1 MLMKTHSI
9 GAPWGATGWPGV
21 FRADCC
27 NRCARREQ
35 QLDGLAQHF
44 AIHFLRCGPARFMSV
59 KTRMQLVLKLIVAIA
74 GAACVTHGSDIAGQ
88 WRAEFDTQIGVQ
100 KYLFMFQVSSN
111 VLTGTAV
118 SEIEGVKRETQLR
131 EGKVSDDTISF
142 VEPLDFN
149 GVELQIKYTGRL
161 QSNQI
166 QFRREVG
173 DVAVEEFNATRVL
186 PALTNTAVTNVQA
199 GSNTNAARLEQR
211 RGRGTLGRQIELR
224 PDDKPAFGEPPP
236 DFNKRRNDI
245 PHGKL
250 EIVEYDS
257 KTVGTRRKMQVYT
270 PPGYSNAKKYPVL
283 YLLHGIGGDET
294 EWQRY
299 ATVDV
304 LLDNLIADGKAVP
317 MIVVMPN
324 GRAQKDDRPIGNV
337 FASAPA
343 FETFEFD
350 LLNDVIP
357 VIELRYSVHTNR
369 ESRAIAGL
377 SMGGGQSLNFGL
389 KYLDKFAWIGG
400 FSSAPNT
407 KPPAELIH
415 DPEDAK
421 QKLKL
426 LLLSCGNKDG
436 LIRIS
441 QEFHGYL
448 KEKGIQH
455 IWHVDGNGHDPTH
468 WRNTLYHFV
477 QLLFR

>member
-1 MLMKTHSI
+1 MLMNMKKTIALVSSI
-9 GAPWGATGWPGV
+9 VYASATGY
-21 FRADCC
+21 A
-27 NRCARREQ
+27 
-35 QLDGLAQHF
+35 
-44 AIHFLRCGPARFMSV
+44 M
-59 KTRMQLVLKLIVAIA
+59 
-74 GAACVTHGSDIAGQ
+74 DITGQ
-88 WRAEFDTQIGVQ
+88 WRAEFDTQIGIQ
-100 KYLFMFQVSSN
+100 KYLFVFQVSSN

-131 EGKVSDDTISF
+131 EGKVSGDTISF
-142 VEPLDFN
+142 IEPLDFN
-149 GVELQIKYTGRL
+149 GIELQIKYTGRL
-161 QSNQI
+161 GSNEI

-173 DVAVEEFNATRVL
+173 DVTVEEFKATRVS
-186 PALTNTAVTNVQA
+186 PTLTNMAVTNVQA
-199 GSNTNAARLEQR
+199 GSSTNAARPEQQR
-211 RGRGTLGRQIELR
+211 RRGMFGGQIELR
-224 PDDKPAFGEPPP
+224 PDDKPAFDEPPP
-236 DFNKRRNDI
+236 DFNKKRDHV
-245 PHGKL
+245 PHGKI
-250 EIVEYDS
+250 EMVEYDS
-257 KTVGTRRKMQVYT
+257 KTVGTRRKMLVYT
-270 PPGYSNAKKYPVL
+270 PPGYSAEKKYPVL

-299 ATVDV
+299 AQPEV

-324 GRAQKDDRPIGNV
+324 GRAQKNDRPVGNV

-357 VIELRYSVHTNR
+357 AIESRYSVYTNR

-389 KYLDKFAWIGG
+389 KHLVKFAWIGG

-407 KPPAELIH
+407 KPPAELIP
-415 DPEDAK
+415 DPEAAK
-421 QKLKL
+421 QQLKL
-426 LLLSCGNKDG
+426 LFLSCGNKDG

-441 QEFHGYL
+441 QEFHSYL
-448 KEKGIQH
+448 KEKGIPH

>member
-1 MLMKTHSI
+1 MKKTIVLVSSI
-9 GAPWGATGWPGV
+9 A
-21 FRADCC
+21 
-27 NRCARREQ
+27 CASAV
-35 QLDGLAQHF
+35 GYA
-44 AIHFLRCGPARFMSV
+44 M
-59 KTRMQLVLKLIVAIA
+59 
-74 GAACVTHGSDIAGQ
+74 DITGQ

-100 KYLFMFQVSSN
+100 KYLFVFQVSSN

-118 SEIEGVKRETQLR
+118 SEIEGVKRETKLR
-131 EGKVSDDTISF
+131 EGKVSGDTISF

-149 GVELQIKYTGRL
+149 GIELQIKYTGQL
-161 QSNQI
+161 GSNEI
-166 QFRREVG
+166 RFRREVG
-173 DVAVEEFNATRVL
+173 DVAVEEFNATRVS
-186 PALTNTAVTNVQA
+186 PAVTNTAVTNVQA
-199 GSNTNAARLEQR
+199 GSSTNAARPEQQR
-211 RGRGTLGRQIELR
+211 RRGMFGGQIELR
-224 PDDKPAFGEPPP
+224 PDDKPAFDEPPP
-236 DFNKRRNDI
+236 DLNKKRGDI
-245 PHGKL
+245 PHGKI
-250 EIVEYDS
+250 EMVEYDS
-257 KTVGTRRKMQVYT
+257 KTVGTRRKMLVYT
-270 PPGYSNAKKYPVL
+270 PPGYSAEKKYPVL

-299 ATVDV
+299 AQPEV

-324 GRAQKDDRPIGNV
+324 GRAQKDDRPTGNV

-357 VIELRYSVHTNR
+357 TIESRYSVYTNR

-389 KYLDKFAWIGG
+389 KHLDKFAWIGG

-407 KPPAELIH
+407 KPPAELIP
-415 DPEDAK
+415 DPEAAK

-426 LLLSCGNKDG
+426 LFLSCGNKDG

-441 QEFHGYL
+441 QEFHSYL
-448 KEKGIQH
+448 KEKGIPH
-455 IWHVDGNGHDPTH
+455 IWHVDNNGHDPTH